1 MQRFAQVILF
11 AMVVLAGVP
20 EPAEAAAD
28 AGRPNVL
35 LILADDLGYG
45 DLSSFGAADLKTP
58 NIDALVAAGVRF
70 DRFYANSPVCSPTR
84 AALLT
89 GRYPD
94 LVGVPGVIRTHP
106 EDSWGALSPQAV
118 LLPQVLKGAGYRTAL
133 VGKWHLGLGA
143 SSLPNRRGFDRF
155 HGFLGDMMDDYHNH
169 RRHGINYMR
178 QDDREIDPAGHATD
192 LFSQWAIDFLN
203 ECKGMD
209 HPFFLE
215 LAYNAPHTPVQPPQE
230 WFAKVRQRAPGLD
243 PKRARL
249 VALIEHLDH
258 GIGQVLAALHA
269 NGQAERTLILFTSDN
284 GGQLDAGA
292 HCGPFRGGK
301 QDMYEGGI
309 RVPLCAVWPGRI
321 APGTRSDRVA
331 VTMDLFPTI
340 CEAAGARFEH
350 PIDGVSLLS
359 TFLGHKGPG
368 GPPVERD
375 LIFVRREGGMKYHGQ
390 DYYAVRRGEWKLVQN
405 SPFEPFQLFHLGQDP
420 REEHDRSAGE
430 RAVVLA
436 LSDVLRRHVQRAGTV
451 PWQPPERAGADHGL
465 KPAAANHEPAPR

>member
-1 MQRFAQVILF
+1 MQRFAQGLF
-11 AMVVLAGVP
+11 FAVVVLAGIP
-20 EPAEAAAD
+20 ESAGASAD

-45 DLSSFGAADLKTP
+45 DLSSYGATDLKTP
-58 NIDALVAAGVRF
+58 NIDALVAAGVRC

-106 EDSWGALSPQAV
+106 DDSWGALSPRAV
-118 LLPQVLKGAGYRTAL
+118 LLPQVLKRAGYLTAL

-178 QDDREIDPAGHATD
+178 RDDREIDPEGHATD

-203 ECKGMD
+203 ECKGKD
-209 HPFFLE
+209 RPFFLE

-230 WFAKVRQRAPGLD
+230 WLETVRQRAPDLD
-243 PKRARL
+243 LKRARL

-269 NGQAERTLILFTSDN
+269 NGQAERTLIVFTSDN

-292 HCGPFRGGK
+292 HCGSNRGGK
-301 QDMYEGGI
+301 QEMYEGGI

-321 APGTRSDRVA
+321 EPGTRSDRVA
-331 VTMDLFPTI
+331 LSMDLFPTI
-340 CEAAGARFEH
+340 CEAAGVGVDH
-350 PIDGVSLLS
+350 PIDGVSLLA
-359 TFLGHKGPG
+359 TFQGKKGEASI
-368 GPPVERD
+368 ERD
-375 LIFVRREGGMKYHGQ
+375 LIFVRREGGSKYNGQ
-390 DYYAVRRGEWKLVQN
+390 DYYAVRRGDWKLVQN

-420 REEHDRSAGE
+420 MEAHDRSVGE
-430 RAVVLA
+430 RATFNS
-436 LSDVLRRHVQRAGTV
+436 LSGVLRRHLQRAGTV
-451 PWQPPERAGADHGL
+451 PWQPSERAGGDEKL
-465 KPAAANHEPAPR
+465 KPPTGHQASAHR

>member
-1 MQRFAQVILF
+1 MQRFAQWIFF
-11 AMVVLAGVP
+11 AVVVLAGVP
-20 EPAEAAAD
+20 EVSGASPD

-45 DLSSFGAADLKTP
+45 DLSSYGAADLKTP
-58 NIDALVAAGVRF
+58 NIDALVASGVRF

-89 GRYPD
+89 GCYPD

-106 EDSWGALSPQAV
+106 DDSWGALSPQAV

-133 VGKWHLGLGA
+133 VGKWHLGLSGA
-143 SSLPNRRGFDRF
+143 SLPNRHGFDLF
-155 HGFLGDMMDDYHNH
+155 HGFLGDMMDDYYNH

-178 QDDREIDPAGHATD
+178 RDDREIDPKGHATD

-203 ECKGMD
+203 ESKGQD
-209 HPFFLE
+209 RPFFLE

-230 WFAKVRQRAPGLD
+230 WLEKVRRRAPNLD
-243 PKRARL
+243 LRRARL

-258 GIGQVLAALHA
+258 GIGQVLAALRA
-269 NGQAERTLILFTSDN
+269 NGQAERTLIVFTSDN

-292 HCGPFRGGK
+292 HCGPYRGGK

-321 APGTRSDRVA
+321 APATRSDRVA
-331 VTMDLFPTI
+331 VSMDLFPTL

-359 TFLGHKGPG
+359 TFQGHNNKAE
-368 GPPVERD
+368 PPIERD
-375 LIFVRREGGMKYHGQ
+375 LVFVRREGGPKYHGQ

-420 REEHDRSAGE
+420 REEHDRSAKEPVMFNALGG
-430 RAVVLA
+430 VLK
-436 LSDVLRRHVQRAGTV
+436 RHLQRAGTV
-451 PWQPPERAGADHGL
+451 PWQPPERAVADKVL
-465 KPAAANHEPAPR
+465 KSAAGHQESGSP